1 MFSVSTG
8 LPENQ
13 IRLSYP
19 VINSQNIDEKNSI
32 MKRECSIK
40 EKRQMDT
47 KRGGS
52 MKQNKRRRD
61 VVST

>member
-1 MFSVSTG
+1 V
-8 LPENQ
+8 
-13 IRLSYP
+13 
-19 VINSQNIDEKNSI
+19 VNSQNIDEKNSI

-52 MKQNKRRRD
+52 MKQNKKGEEM
-61 VVST
+61 